1 MAPTTLVNVDPIF
14 LEALENLP
22 DGISIFDAA
31 GVPILH
37 NAASEKRFPHLYEAF
52 AKGARTYSEALEYN
66 VRAVMPDATQ
76 EQVDEQVEK
85 FSAFTGNGETYE
97 QRTADGRYVQITYR
111 PMSDGRK
118 VAISVDVTEL
128 RQRER
133 DLKKAQAAAIAA
145 SNAKSAFLANMS
157 HEIRTPLNGILGMAQ
172 VLEMGNLAAEQREQ
186 VQTILDSGR
195 NLMTLLN
202 DLLDLS
208 KIEAGKVAIVKAD
221 TDLIHTLRRLHRL
234 WKPKA
239 EEQGLEFHLSLDADL
254 PQMLNFDSV
263 RVRQCVSNLI
273 SNAIKF
279 TADGRVEV
287 FVTARPLTD
296 GQHLVKIRVSDTGV
310 GMDEETMGRLFRPFT
325 QADDSTSRKYGGTGL
340 GLSITR
346 SLAELMGGEASV
358 SSEIGRGSEFTF
370 TFVAG
375 EAAPQHRVVNEG
387 GSLNEDDSRSRL
399 KSQNLRLLLVD
410 DHPIN
415 RQVAGLFLRPFNMRI
430 VEATNGKEAL
440 AALERETFDMVLLDV
455 HMPVM
460 DGIETIRHIR
470 ASNQDWANIPVVALT
485 ADAMTGDKERYMAM
499 GMDGYMSKPI
509 AERDL
514 ISEIARVRSFSRKEL
529 ADKRSEQAPVPTG
542 ADTKAA

>member
-1 MAPTTLVNVDPIF
+1 MAPTTLANVDPVF
-14 LEALENLP
+14 MEAIESLT
-22 DGISIFDAA
+22 DGISIFDAN

-37 NAASEKRFPHLYEAF
+37 NSASEKRFPHLYEAF
-52 AKGARTYSEALEYN
+52 AKGARTYGEALEYN
-66 VRAVMPDATQ
+66 VRAVMPDATA
-76 EQVDEQVEK
+76 EQVAEQVEK

-133 DLKKAQAAAIAA
+133 DLKKAQAAALAA

-172 VLEMGNLAAEQREQ
+172 VLEMGALAPEQRDQ

-195 NLMTLLN
+195 NLMALLN
-202 DLLDLS
+202 DVLDLS
-208 KIEAGKVAIVKAD
+208 KIEAGKIAIVKAD

-239 EEQGLEFHLSLDADL
+239 EESGLEFYLSLDAEL
-254 PQMLNFDSV
+254 PPVLNFDAV

-279 TADGRVEV
+279 TAKGRVEV
-287 FVTARPLTD
+287 FVTAKAMAD
-296 GQHLVKIRVSDTGV
+296 GEHLVKIRVSDTGV
-310 GMDEETMGRLFRPFT
+310 GMDEETTGRLFRPFT

-358 SSEIGRGSEFTF
+358 RSEIGRGSEFTF
-370 TFVAG
+370 TFMAG

-387 GSLNEDDSRSRL
+387 VTLNEEDTRSQL

-440 AALERETFDMVLLDV
+440 AALASEEFDLVLLDV
-455 HMPVM
+455 HIPVM
-460 DGIETIRHIR
+460 DGTQTIRHIR
-470 ASNQDWANIPVVALT
+470 ASDEAWSNIPVIALT
-485 ADAMTGDKERYMAM
+485 ADAMTGDKERYLGM

-514 ISEIARVRSFSRKEL
+514 ISEINRVRSFSREAL
-529 ADKRSEQAPVPTG
+529 TAIRA
-542 ADTKAA
+542 TKASPDDEAKAA

>member
-1 MAPTTLVNVDPIF
+1 MAPSNLMDVDPIF
-14 LEALENLP
+14 MEAIESLT
-22 DGISIFDAA
+22 DGISIFDAN

-37 NAASEKRFPHLYEAF
+37 NSASEKRFPHLYEAF
-52 AKGARTYSEALEYN
+52 AKGARTYDEALEYN
-66 VRAVMPDATQ
+66 VRTMMPDAT
-76 EQVDEQVEK
+76 EEDVAAQVEK

-97 QRTADGRYVQITYR
+97 QRTADGRIVQITYR

-128 RQRER
+128 RQREKE
-133 DLKKAQAAAIAA
+133 LKKAQEAAIAA

-172 VLEMGNLAAEQREQ
+172 VLEMGGLAGEQREQ

-195 NLMTLLN
+195 NLMALLN
-202 DLLDLS
+202 DVLDLS
-208 KIEAGKVAIVKAD
+208 KIEAGKIAIVNAD
-221 TDLIHTLRRLHRL
+221 TDLTHTLRRLHRL

-239 EEQGLEFHLSLDADL
+239 EESGLEFYLSLDAEL
-254 PQMLNFDSV
+254 PAVLNFDAV

-279 TADGRVEV
+279 TSKGRVEV
-287 FVTARPLTD
+287 FVTAKALAD

-358 SSEIGRGSEFTF
+358 RSEIGRGSEFTF
-370 TFVAG
+370 SFLAG
-375 EAAPQHRVVNEG
+375 EAGPQHQSV
-387 GSLNEDDSRSRL
+387 EDVGQAGEDENRAHL

-415 RQVAGLFLRPFNMRI
+415 RQVASLFLRPYNMHI

-440 AALERETFDMVLLDV
+440 AALGRETFDMVLLDV
-455 HMPVM
+455 HMPIM
-460 DGIETIRHIR
+460 DGVETIRQIR
-470 ASNQDWANIPVVALT
+470 ASGQAWNDVPVVALT
-485 ADAMTGDKERYMAM
+485 ADAMSGDKERYMGM
-499 GMDGYMSKPI
+499 GMDGYLSKPI

-514 ISEIARVRSFSRKEL
+514 ISEIGRVRSFSRQQL
-529 ADKRSEQAPVPTG
+529 AIKRSEMRPVKE
-542 ADTKAA
+542 AEAA

>member
-1 MAPTTLVNVDPIF
+1 MSPTTMDVDPIF
-14 LEALENLP
+14 LEAIENLP
-22 DGISIFDAA
+22 DGISIFDAN
-31 GVPILH
+31 GVPLLH
-37 NAASEKRFPHLYEAF
+37 NHMSEKRFPHLYEAF
-52 AKGARTYSEALEYN
+52 AKGARHYKEALAYT
-66 VRAVMPDATQ
+66 VRQSRPDFND
-76 EQVDEQVEK
+76 EQVAEQVEK
-85 FSAFTGNGETYE
+85 FNAFTETGDTYE
-97 QRTADGRYVQITYR
+97 QRTPDGRIVQVTYR

-118 VAISVDVTEL
+118 VAISVDVTDL
-128 RQRER
+128 RQREKE
-133 DLKKAQAAAIAA
+133 LKKAQQAAVAA

-172 VLEMGNLAAEQREQ
+172 VLEMGGLSSEQREQ

-195 NLMTLLN
+195 NLMALLN
-202 DLLDLS
+202 DVLDLS
-208 KIEAGKVAIVKAD
+208 KIEAGKIAIVSAD
-221 TDLIHTLRRLHRL
+221 TDLTHTLRRLHRL

-239 EEQGLEFHLSLDADL
+239 EESGLEFYLSLDPDL
-254 PQMLNFDSV
+254 PQVLNFDAV

-279 TADGRVEV
+279 TSKGRVEV
-287 FVTARPLTD
+287 FVTAKRQPD

-358 SSEIGRGSEFTF
+358 RSEIGRGSEFTF
-370 TFVAG
+370 SFLAG
-375 EAAPQHRVVNEG
+375 EAAPQHRVVSEG
-387 GSLNEDDSRSRL
+387 VSMNEDESRSSL
-399 KSQNLRLLLVD
+399 KNQNLRLLLVD

-415 RQVAGLFLRPFNMRI
+415 RQVASLFLRPFNMRI

-440 AALERETFDMVLLDV
+440 AALERETFDVVLLDV

-460 DGIETIRHIR
+460 DGTETIRAIR
-470 ASNQDWANIPVVALT
+470 ASGQPWANLPVIALT
-485 ADAMTGDKERYMAM
+485 ADAMTGDKERYLGM

-514 ISEIARVRSFSRKEL
+514 ITEISRVRSL
-529 ADKRSEQAPVPTG
+529 APEQLAQNRQLKMVD
-542 ADTKAA
+542 AEDLAA

>member
-1 MAPTTLVNVDPIF
+1 MSPTTMTNVDPIF
-14 LEALENLP
+14 LEAIENLP
-22 DGISIFDAA
+22 DGISIFDRD

-37 NAASEKRFPHLYEAF
+37 NHMSEVRFPHLYEAF
-52 AKGARTYSEALEYN
+52 AKGAKHYREAMEYSI
-66 VRAVMPDATQ
+66 RQSRPDFNDAEIAQ
-76 EQVDEQVEK
+76 HVEH
-85 FSAFTGNGETYE
+85 FNNLTETGETYE
-97 QRTADGRYVQITYR
+97 TKTNDNRIVQITYR
-111 PMSDGRK
+111 PMADGRK

-133 DLKKAQAAAIAA
+133 DLKRAQAAAIAA

-172 VLEMGNLAAEQREQ
+172 VLEMGGLTDEQRDQ

-195 NLMTLLN
+195 NLMALLN
-202 DLLDLS
+202 DVLDLS
-208 KIEAGKVAIVKAD
+208 KIEAGKIAVVKAD
-221 TDLIHTLRRLHRL
+221 TDLTHTLRRLHRL

-239 EEQGLEFHLSLDADL
+239 EEAGLEFFLSLDADL
-254 PQMLNFDSV
+254 PQVLNFDAV

-279 TADGRVEV
+279 TKQGRVEV
-287 FVTARPLTD
+287 FVTARRNAD
-296 GQHLVKIRVSDTGV
+296 GQYLVKVRVSDTGI
-310 GMDEETMGRLFRPFT
+310 GMDEETMSRLFTPFT

-346 SLAELMGGEASV
+346 KLAELMGGEAAV
-358 SSEIGRGSEFTF
+358 RSEPGRGSEFTF
-370 TFVAG
+370 SFLAG
-375 EAAPQHRVVNEG
+375 DAAPQHRVVSEG
-387 GSLNEDDSRSRL
+387 ASMSEDEARATL

-415 RQVAGLFLRPFNMRI
+415 RQVASLFLRPFNMRI

-440 AALERETFDMVLLDV
+440 EALRRETFDVVCLDV

-460 DGIETIRHIR
+460 DGTQTIAAIR
-470 ASNQDWANIPVVALT
+470 ASNDPWANIPVIALT
-485 ADAMTGDKERYMAM
+485 ADAMTGDKERYLAM
-499 GMDGYMSKPI
+499 GMDGYLSKPI

-514 ISEIARVRSFSRKEL
+514 VTEITRVRGLTPEQL
-529 ADKRSEQAPVPTG
+529 AENRQSKMASQESQA
-542 ADTKAA
+542 A

>member
-1 MAPTTLVNVDPIF
+1 MSPTNMDVDPIF
-14 LEALENLP
+14 LEAIENLP
-22 DGISIFDAA
+22 DGISIFDAN
-31 GVPILH
+31 GVPLLH
-37 NAASEKRFPHLYEAF
+37 NHMSEKRFPHLYEAF
-52 AKGARTYSEALEYN
+52 AKGARHYKEALAYT
-66 VRAVMPDATQ
+66 VRQSRPDFND
-76 EQVDEQVEK
+76 EQVAEQVEK
-85 FSAFTGNGETYE
+85 FNAFTETGDTYE
-97 QRTADGRYVQITYR
+97 QRTPDGRIVQVTYR

-118 VAISVDVTEL
+118 VAISVDVTDL
-128 RQRER
+128 RQREKE
-133 DLKKAQAAAIAA
+133 LKKAQQAAVAA

-172 VLEMGNLAAEQREQ
+172 VLEMGGLSSEQREQ

-195 NLMTLLN
+195 NLMALLN
-202 DLLDLS
+202 DVLDLS
-208 KIEAGKVAIVKAD
+208 KIEAGKIAIVSAD
-221 TDLIHTLRRLHRL
+221 TDLTHTLRRLHRL

-239 EEQGLEFHLSLDADL
+239 EESGLEFYLSLDADL
-254 PQMLNFDSV
+254 PQVLNFDAV

-279 TADGRVEV
+279 TSKGRVEV
-287 FVTARPLTD
+287 FVTAKRQPD

-358 SSEIGRGSEFTF
+358 RSEIGRGSEFTF
-370 TFVAG
+370 SFLAG
-375 EAAPQHRVVNEG
+375 EAAPQHRVVSEG
-387 GSLNEDDSRSRL
+387 VSMNEDESRSSL
-399 KSQNLRLLLVD
+399 KNQNLRLLLVD

-415 RQVAGLFLRPFNMRI
+415 RQVASLFLRPFNMRI
-430 VEATNGKEAL
+430 VEATNGREAL
-440 AALERETFDMVLLDV
+440 AALEHETFDVVLLDV

-460 DGIETIRHIR
+460 DGTETIRAIR
-470 ASNQDWANIPVVALT
+470 ASGQPWANLPVIALT
-485 ADAMTGDKERYMAM
+485 ADAMTGDKERYLGM

-514 ISEIARVRSFSRKEL
+514 ITEISRVRSL
-529 ADKRSEQAPVPTG
+529 APEQLAQNRQVKMVD
-542 ADTKAA
+542 AEDLAA

>member
-1 MAPTTLVNVDPIF
+1 MAPTNLKNVDPIF
-14 LEALENLP
+14 MEAIENLP
-22 DGISIFDAA
+22 DGISIFDAN

-37 NAASEKRFPHLYEAF
+37 NHVSEARFPHLYEAF
-52 AKGARTYSEALEYN
+52 AQGARTYNEALEYN
-66 VRAVMPDATQ
+66 VRKTAPDLSEEELAQ
-76 EQVDEQVEK
+76 QVEK
-85 FSAFTGNGETYE
+85 YSAFTENGETYE
-97 QRTADGRYVQITYR
+97 SRTPDGRIVQVTYR

-133 DLKKAQAAAIAA
+133 ELKKAQAVAIAA

-172 VLEMGNLAAEQREQ
+172 VLEMGELSSEQREQ

-195 NLMTLLN
+195 NLMALLN
-202 DLLDLS
+202 DVLDLS
-208 KIEAGKVAIVKAD
+208 KIEAGKIAIVKAD
-221 TDLIHTLRRLHRL
+221 TDLVHTLRRLHRL

-239 EEQGLEFHLSLDADL
+239 EEAGLEFYLSLDAEL
-254 PQMLNFDSV
+254 PQVLNFDAV

-279 TADGRVEV
+279 TKQGRVEV
-287 FVTARPLTD
+287 FVTAKRMTD
-296 GQHLVKIRVSDTGV
+296 GQHLVRVRVTDSGI
-310 GMDEETMGRLFRPFT
+310 GMDEETTARLFRPFT
-325 QADDSTSRKYGGTGL
+325 QADNSTSRKYGGTGL

-358 SSEIGRGSEFTF
+358 RSEVGRGSEFNF
-370 TFVAG
+370 SFLAA
-375 EAAPQHRVVNEG
+375 EAAPLHRVVNEG
-387 GSLNEDDSRSRL
+387 TAVTEDEVRERL

-415 RQVAGLFLRPFNMRI
+415 RQVASLFLRPYNMRI

-460 DGIETIRHIR
+460 DGTETIRHIR
-470 ASNQDWANIPVVALT
+470 ASHHGWRNVPVVALT
-485 ADAMTGDKERYMAM
+485 ADAMTGDRERYLGM
-499 GMDGYMSKPI
+499 GMDGYLSKPI
-509 AERDL
+509 TERDL
-514 ISEIARVRSFSRKEL
+514 VAEINRLHSMSLAEL
-529 ADKRSEQAPVPTG
+529 AEHRGDYQA
-542 ADTKAA
+542 ANENKAA

>member
-1 MAPTTLVNVDPIF
+1 MSPTNMDVDPIF
-14 LEALENLP
+14 LEAIENLP
-22 DGISIFDAA
+22 DGISIFDAN
-31 GVPILH
+31 GVPLLH
-37 NAASEKRFPHLYEAF
+37 NHMSEKRFPHLYEAF
-52 AKGARTYSEALEYN
+52 AKGARHYKEALAYT
-66 VRAVMPDATQ
+66 VRQSRPDFND
-76 EQVDEQVEK
+76 EQVAEQVEK
-85 FSAFTGNGETYE
+85 FNAFTETGDTYE
-97 QRTADGRYVQITYR
+97 QRTPDGRIVQVTYR

-118 VAISVDVTEL
+118 VAISVDVTDL
-128 RQRER
+128 RQREKE
-133 DLKKAQAAAIAA
+133 LKKAQQAAVAA

-172 VLEMGNLAAEQREQ
+172 VLEMGGLSSEQREQ

-195 NLMTLLN
+195 NLMALLN
-202 DLLDLS
+202 DVLDLS
-208 KIEAGKVAIVKAD
+208 KIEAGKIAIVSAD
-221 TDLIHTLRRLHRL
+221 TDLTHTLRRLHRL

-239 EEQGLEFHLSLDADL
+239 EESGLEFYLSLDADL
-254 PQMLNFDSV
+254 PQVLNFDAV

-279 TADGRVEV
+279 TSKGRVEV
-287 FVTARPLTD
+287 FVTAKRQPD

-358 SSEIGRGSEFTF
+358 RSEIGRGSEFTF
-370 TFVAG
+370 SFLAG
-375 EAAPQHRVVNEG
+375 EAAPQHRVVSEG
-387 GSLNEDDSRSRL
+387 VSMNEDESRSSL
-399 KSQNLRLLLVD
+399 KNQNLRLLLVD

-415 RQVAGLFLRPFNMRI
+415 RQVASLFLRPFNMRI
-430 VEATNGKEAL
+430 VEATNGREAL
-440 AALERETFDMVLLDV
+440 AALEHETFDVVLLDV

-460 DGIETIRHIR
+460 DGTETIRAIR
-470 ASNQDWANIPVVALT
+470 ASGQPWANLPVIALT
-485 ADAMTGDKERYMAM
+485 ADAMTGDKERYLGM

-514 ISEIARVRSFSRKEL
+514 ITEISRVRSLTLEQL
-529 ADKRSEQAPVPTG
+529 AQNRQLKMVDAE
-542 ADTKAA
+542 DLAA

>member
-1 MAPTTLVNVDPIF
+1 MDVDPIF
-14 LEALENLP
+14 LEAIENLP
-22 DGISIFDAA
+22 DGISIFDAN
-31 GVPILH
+31 GVPLLH
-37 NAASEKRFPHLYEAF
+37 NHMSEKRFPHLYEAF
-52 AKGARTYSEALEYN
+52 AKGARHYKEALAYT
-66 VRAVMPDATQ
+66 VRQSRPDFND
-76 EQVDEQVEK
+76 EQVAEQVEK
-85 FSAFTGNGETYE
+85 FNAFTETGDTYE
-97 QRTADGRYVQITYR
+97 QRTPDGRIVQVTYR

-118 VAISVDVTEL
+118 VAISVDVTDL
-128 RQRER
+128 RQREKE
-133 DLKKAQAAAIAA
+133 LKKAQQAAVAA

-172 VLEMGNLAAEQREQ
+172 VLEMGGLSSEQREQ

-195 NLMTLLN
+195 NLMALLN
-202 DLLDLS
+202 DVLDLS
-208 KIEAGKVAIVKAD
+208 KIEAGKIAIVSAD
-221 TDLIHTLRRLHRL
+221 TDLTHTLRRLHRL

-239 EEQGLEFHLSLDADL
+239 EESGLEFYLSLDADL
-254 PQMLNFDSV
+254 PQVLNFDAV

-279 TADGRVEV
+279 TSKGRVEV
-287 FVTARPLTD
+287 FVTAKRQPD

-358 SSEIGRGSEFTF
+358 RSEIGRGSEFTF
-370 TFVAG
+370 SFLAG
-375 EAAPQHRVVNEG
+375 EAAPQHRVVSEG
-387 GSLNEDDSRSRL
+387 VSMNEDESRSSL
-399 KSQNLRLLLVD
+399 KNQNLRLLLVD

-415 RQVAGLFLRPFNMRI
+415 RQVASLFLRPFNMRI

-440 AALERETFDMVLLDV
+440 AALERETFDVVLLDV

-460 DGIETIRHIR
+460 DGTETIRAIR
-470 ASNQDWANIPVVALT
+470 ASGQPWANLPVIALT
-485 ADAMTGDKERYMAM
+485 ADAMTGDKERYLGM

-514 ISEIARVRSFSRKEL
+514 ITEISRVRSL
-529 ADKRSEQAPVPTG
+529 APEQLAQNRQLKMVD
-542 ADTKAA
+542 AEDLAA